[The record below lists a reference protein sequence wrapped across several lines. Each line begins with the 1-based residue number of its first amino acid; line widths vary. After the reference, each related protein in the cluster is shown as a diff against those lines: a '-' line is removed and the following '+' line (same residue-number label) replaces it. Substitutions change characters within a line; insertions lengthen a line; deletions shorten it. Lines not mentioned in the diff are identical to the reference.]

1 MTNVTISNTYYG
13 LNILFIFLYVLSFLD
28 YNDSA
33 YYHLDLLNEVYKIF
47 IGFVLFYFFNPWYK
61 KKIDNIHKSIAFSA
75 GFLLLITSSL
85 SVLIKSIPFVRKI
98 PIIDKINL

>member
-1 MTNVTISNTYYG
+1 MAAVTVSKLYYG
-13 LNILFIFLYVLSFLD
+13 LNILFIFLYVLSFID
-28 YNDSA
+28 YSDST

-61 KKIDNIHKSIAFSA
+61 KKIDNVHKTIAFSA

-85 SVLIKSIPFVRKI
+85 SVIIKKIPFVRNL
-98 PIIDKINL
+98 PNVDK